1 MKKKEG
7 KEMGRYQL
15 EQSFVIT
22 DEENRKEKEC
32 RLSFLIHEDGMRR
45 GRMLNL
51 LEEVAGIY
59 RGLLKEEREQYKREE
74 KEWRKRFHV
83 EREIK
88 ERILQQRKQ
97 GEF

>member
-1 MKKKEG
+1 MK
-7 KEMGRYQL
+7 RYQL
-15 EQSFVIT
+15 EQGFVIT
-22 DEENRKEKEC
+22 DEENITEKEC
-32 RLSFLIHEDGMRR
+32 RLSFLVHEEGMRR
-45 GRMLNL
+45 GRMLKL
-51 LEEVAGIY
+51 LDEVAGIY

-74 KEWRKRFHV
+74 KEWKKRFHV